1 MVKLVIL
8 VNFDLRFGAVIYQL
22 EIVGFPLPPKNSR
35 LRFGSRLLRLTDH
48 ALIIITSIFFSL
60 LRGMFGGSGALTVS
74 AGITLVYVLGATLP
88 NWKWVCIACGSIPIA
103 VFALMPLL
111 PETPNYL
118 IMNGE
123 KQRAYEVIKNTLL
136 ILQILIL
143 SEVFQMLTLHD
154 DV

>member
-1 MVKLVIL
+1 MLVIL
-8 VNFDLRFGAVIYQL
+8 VYFDLRFGVVIYQL

-35 LRFGSRLLRLTDH
+35 LRFGLRLLRLTDH
-48 ALIIITSIFFSL
+48 GLIIITSIFFSL

>member
-1 MVKLVIL
+1 M
-8 VNFDLRFGAVIYQL
+8 VIYQL
-22 EIVGFPLPPKNSR
+22 EIVGFRLPPKNSQ
-35 LRFGSRLLRLTDH
+35 LRFSLRLLRLTDP

>member
-1 MVKLVIL
+1 MV
-8 VNFDLRFGAVIYQL
+8 RFAVIAVNRSWPNHHHQ
-22 EIVGFPLPPKNSR
+22 
-35 LRFGSRLLRLTDH
+35 H
-48 ALIIITSIFFSL
+48 FFSL

>member
-1 MVKLVIL
+1 
-8 VNFDLRFGAVIYQL
+8 
-22 EIVGFPLPPKNSR
+22 
-35 LRFGSRLLRLTDH
+35 
-48 ALIIITSIFFSL
+48 
-60 LRGMFGGSGALTVS
+60 MFGGSGALTVS
-74 AGITLVYVLGATLP
+74 VGITLVYVLGATLP

>member
-1 MVKLVIL
+1 
-8 VNFDLRFGAVIYQL
+8 
-22 EIVGFPLPPKNSR
+22 
-35 LRFGSRLLRLTDH
+35 
-48 ALIIITSIFFSL
+48 
-60 LRGMFGGSGALTVS
+60 MFGGSGALTVS

-143 SEVFQMLTLHD
+143 SEVFQMLTLQLMMYKYCIITKRYLCKCKASFKIVNVNLKYLIILTFYRVDYEIASIH
-154 DV
+154 VLMGFRISETLF